1 MPVLASGPDLLG
13 KLEQTHLVVLS
24 DAAGLLRGLLLD
36 VNVFQVI
43 GVLMFPLVGFVLWRT
58 AFGLRLRSAGENPW
72 AAESLGVNVMRAKYV
87 AVLASGALAGLGG
100 LFLVLFSGLY
110 KEGQTG
116 GRGYIGLAAMIF
128 GNWRPGGLASGALLF
143 GYTDAVR
150 LRSTDS
156 TAVLALFLFAAIAVG
171 ALGIWW
177 LRQGRRMA
185 GVGVHR
191 PRRRVPA
198 GLPRPGLAA
207 QRGHHRDAVHRD
219 AGRPGRLVAE
229 PAAAEGRRHPLST
242 RRGAVRS
249 MERPAAAVDWDLLR
263 RKAIEAMECA
273 YAPYSEFPVGVAG
286 LVDDGRVVTGCNV
299 ENAAYGVA
307 LCAEC
312 GMVSQLHLTGGGRLV
327 AVSCVNADGDPLMAC
342 GRCRQLLWENGG
354 PDCQVMTPLGVRADE
369 RDPAPGLRRGRP
381 GQRHLTVG
389 AGWQRRR
396 SPGGAPAPQRTG
408 VARRTGCGMI
418 CV

>member
-1 MPVLASGPDLLG
+1 MLASGPDLLG
-13 KLEQTHLVVLS
+13 RLERTHLVVLS

-36 VNVFQVI
+36 VNLFQVI

-156 TAVLALFLFAAIAVG
+156 SAVLALFLFAAIAVG

-185 GVGVHR
+185 GSAFIGLGVAFLLGYLGLDSLPNEVTTVTPYIVTLVVLAVSSQAFGR
-191 PRRRVPA
+191 PRPMA
-198 GLPRPGLAA
+198 SPTAA
-207 QRGHHRDAVHRD
+207 ARNRDAARRRPRSTGTCCT
-219 AGRPGRLVAE
+219 AGP
-229 PAAAEGRRHPLST
+229 
-242 RRGAVRS
+242 
-249 MERPAAAVDWDLLR
+249 
-263 RKAIEAMECA
+263 IEAMECA

-286 LVDDGRVVTGCNV
+286 AGRRRAGRRRLQRRERRLRGDAVRRVRHGLRSCTHRRRP
-299 ENAAYGVA
+299 A
-307 LCAEC
+307 
-312 GMVSQLHLTGGGRLV
+312 GGRRP
-327 AVSCVNADGDPLMAC
+327 AS
-342 GRCRQLLWENGG
+342 
-354 PDCQVMTPLGVRADE
+354 TPTATR
-369 RDPAPGLRRGRP
+369 
-381 GQRHLTVG
+381 
-389 AGWQRRR
+389 
-396 SPGGAPAPQRTG
+396 
-408 VARRTGCGMI
+408 
-418 CV
+418 